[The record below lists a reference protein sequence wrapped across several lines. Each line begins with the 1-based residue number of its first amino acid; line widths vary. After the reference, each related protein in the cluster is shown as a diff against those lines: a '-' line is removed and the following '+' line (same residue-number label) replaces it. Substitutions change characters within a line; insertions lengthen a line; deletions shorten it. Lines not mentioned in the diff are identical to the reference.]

1 MTTKFKAPGALSPSG
16 FWRLCVASVGTVAS
30 VAFAEGDKPR
40 SEDEIGHH
48 ISEISNEFMKFQKFR
63 MNL

>member
-1 MTTKFKAPGALSPSG
+1 MTTKFKAPGASSPSG

-40 SEDEIGHH
+40 SEDEISYHCF
-48 ISEISNEFMKFQKFR
+48 SEIPDES
-63 MNL
+63 L

>member
-40 SEDEIGHH
+40 SEDESSYHCF
-48 ISEISNEFMKFQKFR
+48 SEIPDEP
-63 MNL
+63 L